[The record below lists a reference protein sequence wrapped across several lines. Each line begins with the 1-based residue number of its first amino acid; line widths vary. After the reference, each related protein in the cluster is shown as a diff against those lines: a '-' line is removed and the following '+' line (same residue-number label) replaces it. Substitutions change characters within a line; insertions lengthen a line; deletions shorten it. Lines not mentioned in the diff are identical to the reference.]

1 MALKEGVIMSMKPIL
16 EDNTNN
22 NETEYKG
29 QLKAVDCKTLKQKIV
44 DYINMMKEA
53 IRTKFSKQ
61 KKNNAQEDVRFV
73 NPEELE
79 QKINCYIKARG
90 ITREELEAPIL
101 EILNIKDLEK
111 ALKFLDNC
119 DLAKYSSL
127 QLFMIARHLDE
138 LQVLYAEK
146 CKKKKKIM
154 LPLSVG
160 IILLAD
166 LLSSILLVPL
176 CGVSLLDLAHIV
188 GAVDICMTP
197 WIVGMTRVSV
207 DSEYYNT
214 MKKLDDIGE
223 KILLVASAKTPE
235 NIIEKEIVEE
245 REISIQERV
254 TKIEKDIAE
263 TQREDLQ
270 MALINS
276 LVEYNNGINLD
287 KTCAD
292 VPVLELCGKPYY
304 EYVLEKNLERIEKEL
319 SRVNSLKC
327 VSANLNSVFDD
338 YLMNVENF
346 TDKKEALLELMNIIQ
361 NSINVN
367 PNSDLFATCFWHTI
381 KLVEMIDRVAIIQGL
396 SIEVLDRVIIWMINS
411 IASYGESYVQ
421 QVQQESQNVSDKRL
435 YLLLLV
441 DKLEKLEAMEI
452 RESKRERARK
462 NTQIVA
468 QTN

>member
-1 MALKEGVIMSMKPIL
+1 MALKEGVIMSTKPIL

-22 NETEYKG
+22 NETEYKD
-29 QLKAVDCKTLKQKIV
+29 QLKAVDCKTIKQKII
-44 DYINMMKEA
+44 DYINMTKEA

-111 ALKFLDNC
+111 ALKFLEKC
-119 DLAKYSSL
+119 DLAKYSSI
-127 QLFMIARHLDE
+127 QLEMIARHLDG
-138 LQVLYAEK
+138 LQVLCLEK
-146 CKKKKKIM
+146 VKPEKDK
-154 LPLSVG
+154 LSIFAFG
-160 IILLAD
+160 TIILAD
-166 LLSSILLVPL
+166 CIAGVILSSTAP
-176 CGVSLLDLAHIV
+176 LDLILEII
-188 GAVDICMTP
+188 GCVDICMMP
-197 WIVGMTRVSV
+197 VIGMVRVSV

-223 KILLVASAKTPE
+223 KIFLVASAKTPE
-235 NIIEKEIVEE
+235 NIVEREIVEE
-245 REISIQERV
+245 KEISIQERV
-254 TKIEKDIAE
+254 TRIEKDIAE

-276 LVEYNNGINLD
+276 LVEYNNGINLG

-319 SRVNSLKC
+319 SKVNSLKC

-435 YLLLLV
+435 YLLLLT

-452 RESKRERARK
+452 GESKRERARK